1 MANYQA
7 SALAKAQAK
16 VTQKWGAPEKRS
28 ITPSLVGLALQNMD
42 IAIPKAEQ
50 LRVHENR
57 VVDINYFTKIAA
69 GNTTAKAAAHTG
81 TKGDSAKVN
90 LTYVT
95 HVEKFS
101 VNAKLANNNIF
112 AYEEILQNQIEQ
124 AWNNLFARHNASAV
138 AFLENNRLQLAAASV
153 ADAIAASGAGY
164 WNDTNKTVEIAA
176 ANEATR
182 LQLAEQ
188 FIMARY
194 MTGMYDCVADL
205 QTWGR
210 FKFLMNQ
217 GAGNNQNL
225 AGQFGNSSIVPSQA
239 ILTSNY
245 SAGAFYLMPKGGF
258 AGVVW
263 NDKLNKDNT
272 KYDAT
277 TGLFTTMA
285 DPFGYGA
292 VADVSVYSGRVD
304 SSADTVGGSTQ
315 DVKDEYEMTLTIA
328 YAAAPLSTA
337 NDSVITQFAIVP

>member
-1 MANYQA
+1 MATYQA

-16 VTQKWGAPEKRS
+16 VTQKWGASEKRA
-28 ITPSLVGLALQNMD
+28 ITPSLVSLALKNRD
-42 IAIPKAEQ
+42 IAIPAAEQ

-69 GNTTAKAAAHTG
+69 GSGTAKAIAHTG
-81 TKGDSAKVN
+81 AKGDSAKVN

-95 HVEKFS
+95 HVETFS
-101 VNAKLANNNIF
+101 VNAKLANNNLF
-112 AYEEILQNQIEQ
+112 DYEEILQNQVEQ
-124 AWNNLFARHNASAV
+124 AWQNLFSRHNASAV
-138 AFLENNRLQLAAASV
+138 AFLEANRLQLGAAAL
-153 ADAIAASGAGY
+153 ADAVAASGVGA
-164 WNDTNKTVEIAA
+164 WNDTNKAIEIGVS
-176 ANEATR
+176 NEATR

-188 FIMARY
+188 FLQARY
-194 MTGMYDCVADL
+194 FNGMYDCVADL

-210 FKFLMNQ
+210 LNFLINQ

-225 AGQFGNSSIVPSQA
+225 SYQFGNSSIVQSQA
-239 ILTSNY
+239 ALTSNY
-245 SAGAFYLMPKGGF
+245 AAGAFYLMPKGGF

-285 DPFGYGA
+285 DPFGLGA
-292 VADVSVYSGRVD
+292 VADVSIYSGRVD

-328 YAAAPLSTA
+328 YAAAPLSIS